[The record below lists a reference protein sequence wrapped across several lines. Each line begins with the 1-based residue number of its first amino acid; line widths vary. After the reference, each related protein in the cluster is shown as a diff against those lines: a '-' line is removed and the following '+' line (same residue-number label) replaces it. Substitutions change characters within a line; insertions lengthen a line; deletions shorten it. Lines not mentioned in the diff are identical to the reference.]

1 MTSSGALTKANIIP
15 RFNEDEEMKVEA
27 NHSAHDS
34 LNSSHEKF
42 HSDLNLEKVGLDLQR
57 GGSADTLGRV
67 NMSLVHAA
75 YPTFKDHLMVLLKAE
90 ICHEV
95 LLESGVGRTLKFFY
109 DYCISY

>member
-1 MTSSGALTKANIIP
+1 MN
-15 RFNEDEEMKVEA
+15 VEA

-57 GGSADTLGRV
+57 GGSADTHGRV